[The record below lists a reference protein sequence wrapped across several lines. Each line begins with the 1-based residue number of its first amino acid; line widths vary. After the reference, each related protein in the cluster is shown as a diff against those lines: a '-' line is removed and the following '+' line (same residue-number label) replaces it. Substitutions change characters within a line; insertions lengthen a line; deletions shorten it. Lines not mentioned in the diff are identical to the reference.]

1 MSTFESLLRST
12 ASRLVHLL
20 LVLLAVSVLTFV
32 MLDQLPGDAALVL
45 GSMDSTASEIEELR
59 HQMGLD
65 EGVAQRYFTW
75 LAKVVTGDWG
85 ESFATG
91 ETTLGAIGLRFPVT
105 LELMVLSLFLAL
117 LMAVFAA
124 IVSAR
129 NPGGR
134 ADRMLGT
141 IAFGSLAIP
150 AFVMAILLVGIFS
163 IWLGWFPTLGFVSVQ
178 EGLLANLHSMALPV
192 LSIAMI
198 EWVPLYRV
206 LRGDLIATL
215 DEEFILLARAKGLSD
230 AEVLIK
236 HALRPSMITLITV
249 LGLQVGHL
257 IGGALVI
264 EIVFALPGMGET
276 LIMAIYNRD
285 LFIVQGCILVIT
297 LGYVFT
303 NIAVDWLLVW
313 LDPRIRTGGR
323 L

>member
-1 MSTFESLLRST
+1 
-12 ASRLVHLL
+12 
-20 LVLLAVSVLTFV
+20 
-32 MLDQLPGDAALVL
+32 
-45 GSMDSTASEIEELR
+45 
-59 HQMGLD
+59 
-65 EGVAQRYFTW
+65 
-75 LAKVVTGDWG
+75 
-85 ESFATG
+85 
-91 ETTLGAIGLRFPVT
+91 
-105 LELMVLSLFLAL
+105 
-117 LMAVFAA
+117 
-124 IVSAR
+124 
-129 NPGGR
+129 
-134 ADRMLGT
+134 
-141 IAFGSLAIP
+141 
-150 AFVMAILLVGIFS
+150 VGIFS
-163 IWLGWFPTLGFVSVQ
+163 IWLGWFPTMGFVSVQ
-178 EGLLANLHSMALPV
+178 EGILANLHSMALPV